1 MLKKENTET
10 TDLTTKTLP
19 KWSLLKKKKKKQIY
33 SNNLGNNLWCVKGK
47 ELVFLFYKE
56 LLH

>member
-19 KWSLLKKKKKKQIY
+19 KWSLLKKKKSKYIATTWEIIY
-33 SNNLGNNLWCVKGK
+33 DV
-47 ELVFLFYKE
+47 
-56 LLH
+56 